1 VKGKTHIETTS
12 RYEEKGACQTIVF
25 YVAVSFPSRTD
36 CLFTMEKEEDG
47 HLPFLDINIYRKPDG
62 SLGHKV
68 YRKPTHTISTYTR
81 IPSTILLTNNQFS
94 LP

>member
-1 VKGKTHIETTS
+1 MIQIS
-12 RYEEKGACQTIVF
+12 
-25 YVAVSFPSRTD
+25 
-36 CLFTMEKEEDG
+36 MEKEEG
-47 HLPFLDINIYRKPDG
+47 CHLAFLDIDIYRKPDG

-94 LP
+94 LPCYTEPNLSVTRAPSPKN